1 MLLVRL
7 PQTDMKPY
15 RNTVTNDDLQCPHV
29 CMYLPRLPC
38 SMKIRYV
45 PLPPMYTSTR
55 SCSTNS
61 RRPFSTVSR
70 QCLPILCCQPHRT
83 SPLDPAQSSTFQRQT
98 HKTRPFATATNFCCL
113 LRKRRAF
120 DGNHLSTCHR
130 TDFPG
135 GFGSAFARGPHF
147 SLSKEVALCR
157 SLFLVSLTAETSVE
171 SQTFAGCFLHSPNQA
186 RPTC

>member
-15 RNTVTNDDLQCPHV
+15 RNTVTNDDLQCPRV
-29 CMYLPRLPC
+29 CMHLPRSPC
-38 SMKIRYV
+38 NMKI
-45 PLPPMYTSTR
+45 
-55 SCSTNS
+55 
-61 RRPFSTVSR
+61 RPFSTVSR
-70 QCLPILCCQPHRT
+70 QCLSTLCCQPHRT
-83 SPLDPAQSSTFQRQT
+83 SLSKLPQGSTFQRQT
-98 HKTRPFATATNFCCL
+98 HKTSPLDTARSSTFWCQTHKTRPFAIATNFCCL

-147 SLSKEVALCR
+147 PFQKKWLFAEVYSWYR
-157 SLFLVSLTAETSVE
+157 
-171 SQTFAGCFLHSPNQA
+171 
-186 RPTC
+186 